1 MSSNRLLRPDDI
13 IYVWYF
19 DRQSGI
25 QCSGFNFIQDLP
37 RFLVLLLIMQRM
49 RCAQWG
55 MNPLFDSKPTFVTDK
70 DNRKVDLTFNVESE
84 DRTTHF
90 GLRGRATNVLSVTS
104 DVLSSLP
111 RARHSLNDTEELVA
125 KLYWPEGSRQSEAD
139 ILEEVYKIA
148 DGMREQMSEEE
159 RKQVDSHVPEMVWF
173 HKFEDT
179 STASIREALNIKD
192 AKRGSRVFYIIVF
205 RKLRPIT
212 ELSGQEFLRAWWH
225 AVLCKYSSSCNAVLA
240 INCYNRP
247 SYPLEI
253 WRASS

>member
-1 MSSNRLLRPDDI
+1 
-13 IYVWYF
+13 
-19 DRQSGI
+19 
-25 QCSGFNFIQDLP
+25 
-37 RFLVLLLIMQRM
+37 MQY
-49 RCAQWG
+49 AQWG
-55 MNPLFDSKPTFVTDK
+55 MNPLFDSKTTFVTDK
-70 DNRKVDLTFNVESE
+70 DNRKVDLTFNMESE

-90 GLRGRATNVLSVTS
+90 GLRGRATNVLSVTC

-148 DGMREQMSEEE
+148 DGKREQMTEEE

-179 STASIREALNIKD
+179 STATIREALNIKD

-205 RKLRPIT
+205 RKLCPIT
-212 ELSGQEFLRAWWH
+212 ELSGREFLRTWWH
-225 AVLCKYSSSCNAVLA
+225 AVLC
-240 INCYNRP
+240 R
-247 SYPLEI
+247 
-253 WRASS
+253 